1 VFIQNMVETEHK
13 LHQGH
18 VSDLFRDA
26 EVSRLVR
33 QARGAERRAWLDLA
47 RPARWVAAKLGA
59 AGTLLRQ
66 RFVSPCGQFTLWNA
80 ELDC

>member
-18 VSDLFRDA
+18 VSDLYRDA
-26 EVSRLVR
+26 EVYRLIR
-33 QARGAERRAWLDLA
+33 HPLAGERRAWLDLA
-47 RPARWVAAKLGA
+47 RSAAWAVAKLGA

-66 RFVSPCGQFTLWNA
+66 RFVSPCGQFTLWRA
-80 ELDC
+80 QPDC